1 MGKLILY
8 ILLSPFY
15 IIGVILKPAK
25 LLGSIWN
32 GIWSM
37 IFVNDVDKHLRHKR
51 VIELIKPLLRRLY
64 HESNLNKR

>member
-37 IFVNDVDKHLRHKR
+37 IFVNDVDKHLRGK
-51 VIELIKPLLRRLY
+51 K
-64 HESNLNKR
+64 